1 MLIPLRNLAG
11 GLVLGSAVLLTPV
24 APAMAAPASAVEA
37 QVGQIGLVNVS
48 LLDGSQ
54 VAVAVPVQVAANIC
68 DTSVNVLSLQLLSNN
83 GRTTCTNDQG
93 QTFEITQSRQR
104 R

>member
-1 MLIPLRNLAG
+1 MLTHVRNLAG

-24 APAMAAPASAVEA
+24 APAMAAPVAAVEA

-48 LLDGSQ
+48 LLDGFN

-68 DTSVNVLSLQLLSNN
+68 GVDVAVLSAALLQGS
-83 GRTTCTNDQG
+83 RTTCTNDQTG
-93 QTFEITQSRQR
+93 TTYIVQR
-104 R
+104 GRGR